1 MFTRKRI
8 IIAVI
13 VIVGIPALA
22 LAWWLLSPLFI
33 SQTVDEEFP
42 LASNAVI
49 PVDMTMAEAEEIM
62 VEAASEFNNYDE
74 RVPTEMAMPDDAMKM
89 DASVVKV
96 RSGSFRDADSFTR
109 ERHGDRISQLGRAE
123 PATPR
128 RLQSYQRAGPAC
140 AARAESDPQ
149 GRDDVEGYIELGKLK
164 GNMGNQNYFL
174 PEGEDGS
181 GYGSVVIYC
190 RPFHVVFQ
198 RRDAELRLA
207 SLEVAPNNR
216 ESRLPP
222 AILRAAPTSRP
233 RPAIR
238 KS

>member
-22 LAWWLLSPLFI
+22 FAWWLLSPLFI
-33 SQTVDEEFP
+33 SSTVNEEFP

-49 PVDMTMAEAEEIM
+49 PADMTMAEAEEIM

-74 RVPTEMAMPDDAMKM
+74 RVPDEMAMADDAMKM
-89 DASVVKV
+89 DSSVMKVK
-96 RSGSFRDADSFTR
+96 SGSFRDADSFHKGSGTATIYR
-109 ERHGDRISQLGRAE
+109 SPDGQNVLRLEDFRVTNGPDLRVLLV
-123 PATPR
+123 PA
-128 RLQSYQRAGPAC
+128 
-140 AARAESDPQ
+140 SDPQ

-181 GYGSVVIYC
+181 GFGSVVIYC
-190 RPFHVVFQ
+190 RPFHVVF
-198 RRDAELRLA
+198 
-207 SLEVAPNNR
+207 SVATLN
-216 ESRLPP
+216 
-222 AILRAAPTSRP
+222 
-233 RPAIR
+233 
-238 KS
+238 

>member
-33 SQTVDEEFP
+33 STTVDEEFP

-49 PVDMTMAEAEEIM
+49 PADMTMAEAEEIM

-96 RSGSFRDADSFTR
+96 RSGSFRDADSFHKGSGT
-109 ERHGDRISQLGRAE
+109 
-123 PATPR
+123 ATVYR
-128 RLQSYQRAGPAC
+128 GADGQNVLRLEDFRVTNGPDL
-140 AARAESDPQ
+140 RVLLVPNPDPQ
-149 GRDDVEGYIELGKLK
+149 GRDDVAGYIELGKLK

-174 PEGEDGS
+174 PESEDGS
-181 GYGSVVIYC
+181 GFGSVVIYC
-190 RPFHVVFQ
+190 RPFHVVF
-198 RRDAELRLA
+198 
-207 SLEVAPNNR
+207 SVATLN
-216 ESRLPP
+216 
-222 AILRAAPTSRP
+222 
-233 RPAIR
+233 
-238 KS
+238 